1 MSEFVPP
8 QTPALGWASVGPVV
22 RPDELPEAFDRAL
35 AAIDHGQ
42 PALIDVLVDPT
53 IDPGA

>member
-42 PALIDVLVDPT
+42 PALTYVLVDPT